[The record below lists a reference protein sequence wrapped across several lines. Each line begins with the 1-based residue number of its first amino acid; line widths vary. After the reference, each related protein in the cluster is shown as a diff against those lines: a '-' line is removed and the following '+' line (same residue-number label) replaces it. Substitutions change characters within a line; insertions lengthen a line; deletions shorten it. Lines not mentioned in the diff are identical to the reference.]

1 MGSVVA
7 QDIPTPP
14 DAESL
19 GPVSPELVL
28 VDPVLAEVARRALPV
43 PSAPRRVVSPPPR
56 KAPRRLRRTVALAAI
71 IFTAG
76 AASGQ
81 FVGEHGSSSRQ
92 GLDVVREKPDPPV
105 AEKKPDPPVAEKPV
119 RRAKDVRPPATRR
132 AWAANVLG
140 VSADVSPKAVNLV
153 WKRPVRSDH
162 VVVVRERGPGAR
174 SVVVFRGR
182 AAGYR
187 DSTARSCSEY
197 RYTIVNYDRRGRRST
212 GVLTSVV
219 TPGCA

>member
-7 QDIPTPP
+7 QDTPDVP
-14 DAESL
+14 APELL

-28 VDPVLAEVARRALPV
+28 VDPVLAEVARRHL
-43 PSAPRRVVSPPPR
+43 PPPR
-56 KAPRRLRRTVALAAI
+56 EPIRAAPLPPRRPPRRLRRTLALAAV

-76 AASGQ
+76 AAWGQ
-81 FVGEHGSSSRQ
+81 FSGDRSSTSPDR
-92 GLDVVREKPDPPV
+92 RAAPSPKTEKPPV
-105 AEKKPDPPVAEKPV
+105 KSTP
-119 RRAKDVRPPATRR
+119 RPATRR
-132 AWAANVLG
+132 TWAANVLG
-140 VSADVSPKAVNLV
+140 VTTGVSRQAVNLV
-153 WKRPVRSDH
+153 WKTPSRSDH
-162 VVVVRERGPGAR
+162 VVVIRRRDPGVG

-182 AAGYR
+182 AARYR
-187 DSTARSCSEY
+187 DATARSCSEY